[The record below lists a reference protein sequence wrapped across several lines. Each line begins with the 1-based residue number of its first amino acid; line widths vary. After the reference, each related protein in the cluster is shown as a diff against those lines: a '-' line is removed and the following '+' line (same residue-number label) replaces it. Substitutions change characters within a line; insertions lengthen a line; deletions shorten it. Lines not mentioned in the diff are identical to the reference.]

1 MDTMKSGR
9 AYVLALAM
17 LTVLTVLAAGC
28 SADGGIAGGPEN
40 SQVDVASA
48 RAKLDGV
55 RFDVRR
61 DPG

>member
-1 MDTMKSGR
+1 MVTMKSGR
-9 AYVLALAM
+9 AYAPALAM
-17 LTVLTVLAAGC
+17 LTVLAAGC
-28 SADGGIAGGPEN
+28 SADGGTAGGPEN
-40 SQVDVASA
+40 SQVVASA